1 MSSCNFNCSAPTP
14 ALSPNSD
21 ITGIGIITNNI
32 VTAGLAIVII
42 SLHYVTV
49 YDETRDPFQKAG
61 QSFRPNPIDESSLK
75 LPKLIIRPLFEN
87 GKKGKFSNFL
97 IKCTRAMSD
106 IQILT
111 GCSILISGF
120 SQLKCGL
127 ATYYWLVI
135 IHLAWISC
143 LTQLSCLTVLRNY
156 LYDHSIERALRL
168 LVVGILVILLIV
180 GLSFTGNYQWAF
192 DADNGDHPTLS
203 DPAVCYMRSR
213 LEMSSAFLSMPLS
226 MILIIFGFGSRVI
239 GLYDTLLSGVVRV
252 RTLLAAPIRRL
263 LRIVYNWSHASGS
276 PQSLKLTLCY
286 LPLLSIYLTW
296 LVLVD
301 VWDSVIIEVAW
312 LITAFAFGISRLIGT
327 IYRPESMGLEA
338 SLTGFNDWSFGQ
350 VTAMVLLVAPLIT
363 ILEYF
368 QDESTKRSNTRA
380 QDKQDEPRIQDE
392 SRAEDEEQPL
402 SDDQPIPPPELPAI
416 SSLAAMD
423 SNDPDNDW
431 IFHPNISD
439 LIMTHLST
447 LISGVIIWTAHRD
460 PLGKMNETLL
470 DGYLM
475 FAGIGMV
482 VLILC
487 SLMVETI
494 FTESGPSLQ
503 LAVRLY
509 SIAFLACPVP
519 IYAKITYCLLAL
531 LVIVALAHRFW
542 V

>member
-97 IKCTRAMSD
+97 IK
-106 IQILT
+106 
-111 GCSILISGF
+111 
-120 SQLKCGL
+120 
-127 ATYYWLVI
+127 
-135 IHLAWISC
+135 
-143 LTQLSCLTVLRNY
+143 
-156 LYDHSIERALRL
+156 
-168 LVVGILVILLIV
+168 
-180 GLSFTGNYQWAF
+180 
-192 DADNGDHPTLS
+192 
-203 DPAVCYMRSR
+203 
-213 LEMSSAFLSMPLS
+213 
-226 MILIIFGFGSRVI
+226 
-239 GLYDTLLSGVVRV
+239 
-252 RTLLAAPIRRL
+252 
-263 LRIVYNWSHASGS
+263 
-276 PQSLKLTLCY
+276 
-286 LPLLSIYLTW
+286 
-296 LVLVD
+296 
-301 VWDSVIIEVAW
+301 VAW

-368 QDESTKRSNTRA
+368 QD
-380 QDKQDEPRIQDE
+380 DKQDEPRIQDE

-503 LAVRLY
+503 LAEGDSKGWITRVSELRRPFRLLQEPPKAKKSEIFAAIRIGCY
-509 SIAFLACPVP
+509 FPQDGGAIPVAIMLLTLKPRKKDEGAIMRAF
-519 IYAKITYCLLAL
+519 AKWFSNFDVLLL
-531 LVIVALAHRFW
+531 RDY
-542 V
+542 